1 MRNKVAA
8 AVILGVLAGL
18 VPGAPAVAHHGNCLP
33 GNLDHKQCHRTYKA
47 ARQHLGIPKKVIL
60 KKIWG
65 HKKRIKSI
73 PIRYKVSKTKKH
85 YKFYGPTI
93 GEQAREATVRA
104 YVDSKTWKLDCGWDP
119 RCVPY
124 PGVTLAKFTH
134 HKTWRWTSLKKCCQ
148 VKKKGLT
155 NRYDPDVSALGAL
168 QGWDY
173 VGIVD
178 KTGRFE
184 GETFSDTGQTHPK
197 FWHHSTVTPRFKVCL
212 PLWELVCYEDKTPT
226 LHIWGGWGGY
236 SKRKVERD

>member
-18 VPGAPAVAHHGNCLP
+18 VPGAPGVAHRGNCLP

-93 GEQAREATVRA
+93 ADGESKGTETVSA
-104 YVDSKTWKLDCGWDP
+104 YVDAKAWNINCFEP
-119 RCVPY
+119 CVPY
-124 PGVTLAKFTH
+124 PGATLSSFKFY
-134 HKTWRWTSLKKCCQ
+134 KTWTWKNFR
-148 VKKKGLT
+148 VKKKGLS
-155 NRYDPDVSALGAL
+155 NRYDPDVTTLGKI
-168 QGWDY
+168 QGWNYRRIVSKSHSWEAEEYPYDS
-173 VGIVD
+173 GIV
-178 KTGRFE
+178 
-184 GETFSDTGQTHPK
+184 HPH
-197 FWHHSTVTPRFKVCL
+197 FWHHSTVQPQFEVCL
-212 PLWELVCYEDKTPT
+212 PLWELVCFEDKTPT
-226 LHIWGGWGGY
+226 LHVWGGGFGNYKKW
-236 SKRKVERD
+236 VERD